1 MRFHDSS
8 LERLGQIPMYN
19 FRSISETFLPFYVHV
34 KLCLICDVG
43 FMNEHTILK
52 VYNTANS
59 EGL

>member
-1 MRFHDSS
+1 MN
-8 LERLGQIPMYN
+8 N

-34 KLCLICDVG
+34 KLCLICGVC